1 MAETIIES
9 KDILDFSGVSDN
21 ARTYRILAVDAE
33 NEITEGDSITFNLI
47 FKDNNGNV
55 LFKRQLK
62 DADGNAITFTS
73 KNDYAVLEYNFIDI
87 EAVYTGDSVPADLKV
102 YKF

>member
-1 MAETIIES
+1 MAETILEI
-9 KDILDFSGVSDN
+9 KDLSGVSDN
-21 ARTYRILAVDAE
+21 ARTYRILAVNAE
-33 NEITEGDSITFNLI
+33 NEIPEGDSITFNLI

-62 DADGNAITFTS
+62 DADGNAIITFTS

-87 EAVYTGDSVPADLKV
+87 EAVYAGDSVPADLKI

>member
-1 MAETIIES
+1 MAETILEI
-9 KDILDFSGVSDN
+9 KDLSGVSDN

-55 LFKRQLK
+55 LFKRPLK
-62 DADGNAITFTS
+62 DGEGNVITFTS
-73 KNDYAVLEYNFIDI
+73 KSDYAVLEYNFIDI
-87 EAVYTGDSVPADLKV
+87 EAVYTGDSVPADLKI